1 MKKFYILLFFCS
13 LSVGLTAQTV
23 SRTLSY
29 YQKAAV
35 MNSPLLADLSNQTK
49 INGDELKRLQA
60 MYTRGHAEMTG
71 SCLFVPVISKDN
83 KNAQFEMFKQNGT
96 DYYGYDLG
104 QASSQLLTTVRW
116 TQPLL
121 NKPLYKEMEHNAGLQ
136 DDIARNNIR
145 LEKHQLE
152 RTVQEQYLLCI
163 LDQEEMDFTD
173 TVAALLDRQSNLL
186 TALQRKGLAR
196 QTDLQLIGIQ
206 KTGNQEMRSQAVQ
219 SYRNHL
225 SDLNILCGITDT
237 TLVKIDDRAMAP
249 RTLTP
254 FPFEEKYRLD
264 SLNIQQELRLYNLQ
278 YKPQL
283 DFFVDGGLNTAMDKN
298 MYQHFGWSAGL
309 TFRVPLYDGGQ
320 RKWKRQQTSTRL
332 ETVRAY
338 QETFRRQQTERLTQY
353 ENLAAG
359 YRRQEAL
366 LEKQLKEYDSI
377 LKTYQV
383 EIAAGQMSV
392 VDFVTVLQ
400 GKIQTERDRMLL
412 QTNIRLAET
421 ALDYWK

>member
-1 MKKFYILLFFCS
+1 MRMKKFYILLFFCS

-49 INGDELKRLQA
+49 INSDELKRLQA

-83 KNAQFEMFKQNGT
+83 QNAQFELFKQNGT

-237 TLVKIDDRAMAP
+237 TLVKIDDR
-249 RTLTP
+249 
-254 FPFEEKYRLD
+254 
-264 SLNIQQELRLYNLQ
+264 
-278 YKPQL
+278 
-283 DFFVDGGLNTAMDKN
+283 
-298 MYQHFGWSAGL
+298 
-309 TFRVPLYDGGQ
+309 
-320 RKWKRQQTSTRL
+320 
-332 ETVRAY
+332 
-338 QETFRRQQTERLTQY
+338 
-353 ENLAAG
+353 
-359 YRRQEAL
+359 
-366 LEKQLKEYDSI
+366 
-377 LKTYQV
+377 
-383 EIAAGQMSV
+383 
-392 VDFVTVLQ
+392 
-400 GKIQTERDRMLL
+400 
-412 QTNIRLAET
+412 
-421 ALDYWK
+421 

>member
-1 MKKFYILLFFCS
+1 
-13 LSVGLTAQTV
+13 
-23 SRTLSY
+23 
-29 YQKAAV
+29 
-35 MNSPLLADLSNQTK
+35 
-49 INGDELKRLQA
+49 
-60 MYTRGHAEMTG
+60 
-71 SCLFVPVISKDN
+71 
-83 KNAQFEMFKQNGT
+83 
-96 DYYGYDLG
+96 
-104 QASSQLLTTVRW
+104 
-116 TQPLL
+116 
-121 NKPLYKEMEHNAGLQ
+121 
-136 DDIARNNIR
+136 
-145 LEKHQLE
+145 
-152 RTVQEQYLLCI
+152 
-163 LDQEEMDFTD
+163 
-173 TVAALLDRQSNLL
+173 
-186 TALQRKGLAR
+186 
-196 QTDLQLIGIQ
+196 
-206 KTGNQEMRSQAVQ
+206 
-219 SYRNHL
+219 
-225 SDLNILCGITDT
+225 
-237 TLVKIDDRAMAP
+237 
-249 RTLTP
+249 
-254 FPFEEKYRLD
+254 
-264 SLNIQQELRLYNLQ
+264 
-278 YKPQL
+278 
-283 DFFVDGGLNTAMDKN
+283 